1 MLRSLHVKNMALI
14 EEESIEFDDG
24 LNILTGETGAGKS
37 ILIGSLGVALGSGS
51 FKDFVPENA
60 DHSSV
65 ELVFETESERVRK
78 KLEDNDI
85 PDMDGQVILSRTFRR
100 GRSVSR
106 LNGEV
111 VPIGLVREISSDL
124 IDIHGQHEHQSLLY
138 PKYHLQLVDD
148 FAGEKLLEEKAK
160 CREAYR
166 TYAEAGKKLKE
177 ALKDEGDR
185 AKKIDFISFEV
196 HEIDAAGLREGE
208 DEELESRFRLLS
220 NAQKIMEA
228 LALVQRLTDGD
239 GETDASSQI
248 SRASR
253 EMASVASFDEN
264 LAQLSGMLTDC
275 ESMISDFTRSLSGY
289 IDDFS
294 YDEGEFAE
302 VSERLDLI
310 NRLKT
315 KYGKTIGEIL
325 SYRDIRQQ
333 ELDRL
338 NNFDAYVAELRQQ
351 SERSRKELMAVC
363 GTMTAIRK
371 KSAEI
376 LTGLI
381 EKSLID
387 LNFLDV
393 RFEIRFDEAKEPSEN
408 GMDQVSFLISMNPGL
423 PLRPLQN
430 VASGGELS
438 RIMLG
443 IKSVMAKK
451 GGIECLIFDEIDTG
465 ISGRTAQKVS
475 EKMAQ
480 LSRDRQ
486 VIAITHL
493 AQIASMA
500 DAHFLIEKKAE
511 DGKTHTGVRRLDE
524 DEIIDE
530 LARILGGVEI
540 TDAVKKATLEMKKM
554 ADEVKSGFEG
564 GEE

>member
-14 EEESIEFDDG
+14 EEESIKFDDG

-37 ILIGSLGVALGSGS
+37 ILIGSLGVALGYGS

-540 TDAVKKATLEMKKM
+540 TEAVKKAALEMKKM

>member
-14 EEESIEFDDG
+14 EEESIKFDDG

-540 TDAVKKATLEMKKM
+540 TEAVKKAALEMKKM

>member
-540 TDAVKKATLEMKKM
+540 TEAVKKAALEMKKM